1 MKPQENI
8 EKQLNNFDIQTD
20 TKIDKLVRNE
30 ILHAHQEYQKS
41 KSDKFRPSFGRIIMK
56 SPITKLAA
64 AALIIIAV
72 LISINQFS
80 GSIDLASRTFA
91 AAVENVNKAKTI
103 SWTATYIAE
112 GEEIANMKTMVK
124 EPYFMRIEVS
134 DGRIM
139 IFNMQQRRLLV
150 LNTKIKG
157 AFAFTTST
165 ITEPFNTYDTFKNFR
180 QIDKFDVKHIGTE
193 IIGNRKAEVFELT
206 DKNNSQRTKVWVDP
220 QTELPFRMESNIKG
234 TEEKPIGGTI
244 TIVVSDIVFDE
255 EMDISLFSLDIP
267 EGYKITDGKLV
278 SPETGRIS
286 KLEARVKSATNM
298 DKILK
303 ARLKYANEHSGQWP
317 DNLKAL
323 ADYGIN
329 DDMLINPG
337 HPELKNGY
345 IYLKPQQN
353 ASPQKVVIY
362 EAHDT
367 WNEGINVAF
376 FDGHI
381 EFVKSEDDFNKM
393 LTEN

>member
-1 MKPQENI
+1 MKS
-8 EKQLNNFDIQTD
+8 
-20 TKIDKLVRNE
+20 
-30 ILHAHQEYQKS
+30 AEYIKKYFQKS
-41 KSDKFRPSFGRIIMK
+41 TLSTNSDKHEAVFGKILRAYEQAKQQQASSRLDIRMIIMK
-56 SPITKLAA
+56 SNITKFAA
-64 AALIIIAV
+64 AAVIIIAV
-72 LISINQFS
+72 LISINKFS
-80 GSIDLASRTFA
+80 GPIDLASRTFA
-91 AAVENVNKAKTI
+91 ATVENVNKAKTI

-112 GEEIANMKTMVK
+112 GKEIANMKTMVK

-134 DGRIM
+134 DERIM
-139 IFNMQQRRLLV
+139 IFNMQQRRVLV

-193 IIGNRKAEVFELT
+193 IISNRKAEIFELT
-206 DKNNSQRTKVWVDP
+206 DKNNSQRTKIWVDP
-220 QTELPFRMESNIKG
+220 QTELPFRMESNIKD

-244 TIVVSDIVFDE
+244 TISDIVFDE

-267 EGYKITDGKLV
+267 EGYKITDGNLV

-286 KLEARVKSATNM
+286 KLETRVKSATNM

-329 DDMLINPG
+329 DDMLINPE